1 MVKVDM
7 QQMIQQTKV
16 KNDYQSPKTQNIL
29 NNGPSFEEVL
39 SQVKKQESGVK
50 FSKHASQRLEER
62 NIVLSQGDLNK
73 ITDAIER
80 ADGKGI
86 KDALI
91 IMDNKQFV
99 ANIKNKTVI
108 TASTNE
114 QLREQ
119 IFTNID
125 GAVIV

>member
-7 QQMIQQTKV
+7 QQIIQQTKV
-16 KNDYQSPKTQNIL
+16 NNDYQSPKTQNVIK
-29 NNGPSFEEVL
+29 NGPSFEEVL
-39 SQVKKQESGVK
+39 AQVKKDESGVK

-62 NIVLSQGDLNK
+62 NIVLSRGDLNK
-73 ITDAIER
+73 ITNAIEK
-80 ADGKGI
+80 AEGKGI

-119 IFTNID
+119 VFTNID

>member
-7 QQMIQQTKV
+7 QQIIQQTKV
-16 KNDYQSPKTQNIL
+16 NKDYQSPKTQNIIK
-29 NNGPSFEEVL
+29 NGPSFEEVL
-39 SQVKKQESGVK
+39 AQVKKDESGVK

-62 NIVLSQGDLNK
+62 NIVLSRGDLNK
-73 ITDAIER
+73 ITNAIEK
-80 ADGKGI
+80 AEGKGI

>member
-1 MVKVDM
+1 M
-7 QQMIQQTKV
+7 QQIIQQTKV
-16 KNDYQSPKTQNIL
+16 NNDYQSPKTQNVIK
-29 NNGPSFEEVL
+29 NGPSFEEVL
-39 SQVKKQESGVK
+39 AQVKKDESGVK

-62 NIVLSQGDLNK
+62 NIVLSRGDLNK
-73 ITDAIER
+73 ITNAIEK
-80 ADGKGI
+80 AEGKGI

-119 IFTNID
+119 VFTNID